1 MAGSCEYC
9 QIPGG
14 YGELMEETAHWLIY
28 LAPSQRYLGTCVVAL
43 KRKSQN
49 LRELDD
55 AEWLDFA
62 DIVRRLETSVDKAFN
77 PTLFNWSCFKNK
89 EYRDGEANPE
99 IHWHLLPRY
108 QDEVE
113 FAGAK
118 FRDPEFGYLPQPIKH
133 ELSVEMMDK
142 IKSAIKR
149 YL

>member
-1 MAGSCEYC
+1 MTGSCEYC
-9 QIPGG
+9 QITGG
-14 YGELMEETAHWLIY
+14 YGELMDETAHWLIY

-43 KRKSQN
+43 KRKSKN

-62 DIVRRLETSVDKAFN
+62 DIVRRLETSVDEAFK

-89 EYRDGEANPE
+89 EYRNGDPNPE

-113 FAGAK
+113 FAGEK
-118 FRDPEFGYLPQPIKH
+118 FKDQDFGYLPQPITH
-133 ELSVEMMDK
+133 ELSAEMMDK
-142 IKSAIKR
+142 IKSAIKK